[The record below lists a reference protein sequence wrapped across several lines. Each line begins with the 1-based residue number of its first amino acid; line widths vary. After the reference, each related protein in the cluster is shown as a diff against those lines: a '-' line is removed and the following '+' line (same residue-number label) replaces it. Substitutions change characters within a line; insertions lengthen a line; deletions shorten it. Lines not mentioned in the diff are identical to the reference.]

1 MKKGQ
6 KKLFK
11 FINKTF
17 KNAII
22 LQQLRI
28 DELNFRQE
36 LKKRSEKVPFPSGG
50 VIVGVDFGE
59 SKNEERIFSK
69 EEFERRK
76 LGIVEGLK
84 KTMKET
90 MATAKIPEI
99 ADGCN
104 CESCRIER
112 EILKNVNKNDV

>member
-28 DELNFRQE
+28 DEFKLCQE
-36 LKKRSEKVPFPSGG
+36 LKKRSEKVSFPSGG
-50 VIVGVDFGE
+50 EIKIADFGG
-59 SKNEERIFSK
+59 SNEERIFSK
-69 EEFERRK
+69 EEFERRE

-90 MATAKIPEI
+90 MANAKIPEI
-99 ADGCN
+99 KDGCN

-112 EILKNVNKNDV
+112 EILKHVNKNDV

>member
-28 DELNFRQE
+28 DEFKLCQE
-36 LKKRSEKVPFPSGG
+36 LKKRSEKVSFPSGG
-50 VIVGVDFGE
+50 EIKIADFGG
-59 SKNEERIFSK
+59 SKNEESCELLSKIIIFVT
-69 EEFERRK
+69 RNN
-76 LGIVEGLK
+76 L
-84 KTMKET
+84 
-90 MATAKIPEI
+90 
-99 ADGCN
+99 N
-104 CESCRIER
+104 C
-112 EILKNVNKNDV
+112 

>member
-1 MKKGQ
+1 MKKNQ
-6 KKLFK
+6 KQLFK

-17 KNAII
+17 ENAII

-28 DELNFRQE
+28 DELKLCQE
-36 LKKRSEKVPFPSGG
+36 LKKRSEKVSFPSGG

-90 MATAKIPEI
+90 MANAKIPEI

>member
-36 LKKRSEKVPFPSGG
+36 LKKRSEKVPFTSGG
-50 VIVGVDFGE
+50 EIKIVDFGA

>member
-6 KKLFK
+6 KQLLK

-17 KNAII
+17 ENAII
-22 LQQLRI
+22 LQQLKI
-28 DELNFRQE
+28 DELKLRE
-36 LKKRSEKVPFPSGG
+36 RPKVDVSEIYPSGG
-50 VIVGVDFGE
+50 VIVGVDFGA

-69 EEFERRK
+69 EEFERRE

>member
-36 LKKRSEKVPFPSGG
+36 LKKRSEKVPFTSGG
-50 VIVGVDFGE
+50 EIKIIDFGA

-69 EEFERRK
+69 EEFERRE
-76 LGIVEGLK
+76 LGIIEGL
-84 KTMKET
+84 KET

-99 ADGCN
+99 VDGCN

-112 EILKNVNKNDV
+112 EILKNVNKNDG

>member
-28 DELNFRQE
+28 DELKLCQE
-36 LKKRSEKVPFPSGG
+36 LKKRSEKVSFPSGG
-50 VIVGVDFGE
+50 EIKIADFGG

-69 EEFERRK
+69 EEFKRRE

-90 MATAKIPEI
+90 MANAKIPEI
-99 ADGCN
+99 KDGCN

-112 EILKNVNKNDV
+112 EILKHVNKNDV